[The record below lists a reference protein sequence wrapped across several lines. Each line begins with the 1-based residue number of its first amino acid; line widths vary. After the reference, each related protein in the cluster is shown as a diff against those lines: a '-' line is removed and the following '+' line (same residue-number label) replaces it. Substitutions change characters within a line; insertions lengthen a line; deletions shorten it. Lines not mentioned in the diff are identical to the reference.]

1 MIAAMVIS
9 AAVLILI
16 LLLWLGERK
25 KETAIFMSLGYSK
38 LKIILQYIVE
48 LIVILT
54 ISTCIAFFIAKSVAQ
69 PLGDKLLSKSVS
81 NFASEMNNGQG
92 NLGAD
97 LETSI
102 ATQTPQKIDVEMK
115 TGDILRVIAIG
126 SGVVLIS
133 VLISSVPMIR
143 RKPKD
148 LLSHFE

>member
-1 MIAAMVIS
+1 M
-9 AAVLILI
+9 
-16 LLLWLGERK
+16 
-25 KETAIFMSLGYSK
+25 
-38 LKIILQYIVE
+38 
-48 LIVILT
+48 
-54 ISTCIAFFIAKSVAQ
+54 
-69 PLGDKLLSKSVS
+69 GDKLLSKSVS

-92 NLGAD
+92 NMGAD
-97 LETSI
+97 LDTSI